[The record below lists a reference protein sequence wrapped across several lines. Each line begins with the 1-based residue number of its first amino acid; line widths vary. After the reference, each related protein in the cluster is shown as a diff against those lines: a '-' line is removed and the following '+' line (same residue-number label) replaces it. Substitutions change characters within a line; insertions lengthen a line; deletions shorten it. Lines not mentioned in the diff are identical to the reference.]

1 MLWAYTIHP
10 LEKKSDHRGWSG
22 HIPNTSDSVPSFAC
36 RGCPRNVHVSNR
48 AKLGVTFTQASHL
61 HIVGQLRLIGELTV
75 RSLTDPFKK
84 KKLLIDASGRNKN
97 EKRTVIVSRICEFVI
112 KTIFASTL
120 IFKVTDSIFFF
131 N

>member
-84 KKLLIDASGRNKN
+84 KSYSLMRVV
-97 EKRTVIVSRICEFVI
+97 EI
-112 KTIFASTL
+112 KMRSAQLSSVEFASL
-120 IFKVTDSIFFF
+120 
-131 N
+131 